1 MSPTALDGNAVAGD
15 LADIFAVDI
24 TTATTTCAAC
34 HDAHPVAALLAYVQ
48 SPGIVLR
55 CTSCTA
61 VQIRY
66 VRSAERAWLDL
77 RGVEV
82 LEMPVADAER

>member
-1 MSPTALDGNAVAGD
+1 MSSAALDGNAVAGD
-15 LADIFAVDI
+15 LADVFAVDI
-24 TTATTTCAAC
+24 TTATTTCSAC
-34 HDAHPVAALLAYVQ
+34 HDAHPVAALLAFVH

-61 VQIRY
+61 VQIRF
-66 VRSAERAWLDL
+66 VRSGERAWLDL

-82 LEMPVADAER
+82 LELPLADAER